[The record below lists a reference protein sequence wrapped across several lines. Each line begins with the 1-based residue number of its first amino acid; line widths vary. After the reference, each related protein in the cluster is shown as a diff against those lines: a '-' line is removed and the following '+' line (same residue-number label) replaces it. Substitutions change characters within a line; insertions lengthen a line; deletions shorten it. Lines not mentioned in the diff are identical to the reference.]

1 MEVML
6 AKPCP
11 MYRQPRPRDFFIRRL
26 ARRMFCRGKWELGCV
41 CFVDL
46 SKKTGIGLCLS
57 CRGKRTLGRVVLSRK
72 TDIGLC
78 LFCRRKWGFG
88 IVIFGMCVVCT
99 MYLRVRVCDVC
110 KCVCVHARVCVSSF
124 IQIKS
129 KVTAGNV
136 KYLPR
141 GGQIC

>member
-1 MEVML
+1 MPDVPTAAAEGLLHPTTGATHVLSGKMG
-6 AKPCP
+6 
-11 MYRQPRPRDFFIRRL
+11 IR
-26 ARRMFCRGKWELGCV
+26 
-41 CFVDL
+41 
-46 SKKTGIGLCLS
+46 LCLL
-57 CRGKRTLGRVVLSRK
+57 RGPIEENGNWVVLVLSRK

-88 IVIFGMCVVCT
+88 IVIVFVHVCSV
-99 MYLRVRVCDVC
+99 YNVCAC
-110 KCVCVHARVCVSSF
+110 AYVCVQMCARVCVCSF
-124 IQIKS
+124 IQLKS